1 MKQGWRGQETGIAL
15 ILGGLVL
22 LNACEWQPAGPNAEQ
37 IAMNN
42 RGVAQMGHFDYAA
55 AQQTFAALIEKYP
68 GWTDARV
75 NLAIAML
82 NRQQEGDEAAAL
94 AIVDQ
99 VLVDEPGHVRADYVA
114 GLLRL
119 YLGETAAA
127 LSHFRRVT
135 EADPEDAYAAYYLGQ
150 VLLQVSQPDQALVW
164 YRKAIDLD
172 PYLRSAYYSS
182 ALVLRRSGDR
192 EQATRML
199 SDYQRFKDNPRA
211 RLAEFK
217 YTRMGPKAEA
227 VALGDIADSETTE
240 PAGPVFA
247 DAVEHLDSLPVGE
260 LSSADIDQ
268 DGQQDLFIAA
278 PAGSLV
284 LLGAGGTFR
293 PEYEHPLS
301 GVKRVRGA
309 LWGDVDNDGL
319 LDVYFCR
326 EGENQLWRQI
336 IAGSWQADT
345 AGPLANAGQCA
356 GGAVFDADHD
366 GDLDFFLV
374 NGDGPAELL
383 NNNLDGSFRAL
394 AASQGLAG
402 DGRGS
407 RQVLVADLDSDRD
420 ADLIVLNRRP
430 PHAVYLNDRLWQ
442 YQPAGG
448 LDDFIGQPLNA
459 IVVGDLDADG
469 RVEIYGADPAG
480 RLLVWSRSVA
490 GSWQRSEL
498 LRNESAASWLALQDF
513 DGDGYEELVW
523 TDDAGTQMIALGG
536 ADAGTV
542 TMINSAA
549 SAARLSLVRDGQ
561 RGASLILLDEGGR
574 LTELPPGPGRHEFVL
589 LALTGKEETA
599 ESMRSNRSG
608 IGTQVALRH
617 GASWTMGSTFS
628 RDSGPGQS
636 LQPLAMGLAGHQ
648 AADFIAINWSD
659 GVFQTELDL
668 QAGQFY
674 RIPET
679 QRQLSSCPVLFAW
692 DGREYRFISDLL
704 GVGGLGFF
712 ASPGK
717 AAEPRPWEYFLFPK
731 DSLVARD
738 GRLQI
743 KITEPMEENAYLD
756 QVRMHVYD
764 LPNGWSMILDER
776 MATGAPEV
784 SGEPIFYRH
793 VDWPVAA
800 RNQLDQDVTDAILL
814 ADLKPAAT
822 GARDPRFIGKL
833 AKEQR
838 LTLDFGKRLSAP
850 IAGARPVLIVDGWV
864 EYPYSQTVFAAWQA
878 GESYSPPSL
887 EYRDGAGKWHMLY
900 PEFGYPA
907 GMPRKMALPLDR
919 LPEDAH
925 ALRLSSNIEVYWD
938 RVGIAWAEDLTG
950 YRHAVLPLQSARMA
964 RSGFPLRTTG
974 PERQP
979 YYRYS
984 DRSQYWDTRYMP
996 GFYTE
1001 FGPITEL
1008 LARHDD
1014 ALAIIGPGEEVH
1026 MEFAE
1031 PAPPADGYRQ
1041 WLVLEAR
1048 GYAKDMDLYTVDGE
1062 NVGPLPVSLSAPA
1075 GADRRA
1081 ARIRKRNSLN
1091 SRYNT
1096 RFQAGR

>member
-1 MKQGWRGQETGIAL
+1 MKQGWRGQATGIAL
-15 ILGGLVL
+15 ILGGLIL
-22 LNACEWQPAGPNAEQ
+22 LNACERQATGPSAEQ

-42 RGVAQMGHFDYAA
+42 RGVAQMGHFNYAA
-55 AQQTFAALIEKYP
+55 AHETFAALIEKYP

-75 NLAIAML
+75 NLAIATL
-82 NRQQEGDEAAAL
+82 NRQLEGDDAAAL

-99 VLVDEPGHVRADYVA
+99 VLADEPGHVRADYVA

-127 LSHFRRVT
+127 LSHLGRVT
-135 EADPEDAYAAYYLGQ
+135 AADPKDAYAAYYLGQ
-150 VLLQVSQPDQALVW
+150 VLLQVSQPDKALEW
-164 YRKAIDLD
+164 YRKAMELD

-182 ALVLRRSGDR
+182 ALILRRQGDR
-192 EQATRML
+192 EQAIRML
-199 SDYQRFKDNPRA
+199 ADYQRFKDNPRA

-227 VALGDIADSETTE
+227 IALGGIAAVETAE
-240 PAGPVFA
+240 LAGPVFA
-247 DAVEHLDSLPVGE
+247 DAIEHLTGLPVGE

-278 PAGSLV
+278 AGGSLV
-284 LLGAGGTFR
+284 LLGAGGTFQ
-293 PEYEHPLS
+293 PAYEHPLS

-326 EGENQLWRQI
+326 EGKNQLWRQTA
-336 IAGSWQADT
+336 AGSWHADT
-345 AGPLANAGQCA
+345 AAPLDHAGHCA

-366 GDLDFFLV
+366 GDLDYFFV
-374 NGDGPAELL
+374 NGDGPVELL
-383 NNNLDGSFRAL
+383 NNNLDGSFRRL
-394 AASQGLAG
+394 AAGQGLAG
-402 DGRGS
+402 DRQGG

-430 PHAVYLNDRLWQ
+430 PHAVYLNDRLWK
-442 YQPAGG
+442 YQPAAG

-469 RVEIYGADPAG
+469 RVEIYGADPEG
-480 RLLVWSRSVA
+480 RLLVWSRSPTGA
-490 GSWQRSEL
+490 WQRSEL
-498 LRNESAASWLALQDF
+498 MRNPSAANWLALQDF
-513 DGDGYEELVW
+513 DGDGYEELIW
-523 TDDAGTQMIALGG
+523 ADDTGTRLIALAGASAGTATVLGSG
-536 ADAGTV
+536 P
-542 TMINSAA
+542 SAA
-549 SAARLSLVRDGQ
+549 HLALVRDGQ
-561 RGASLILLDEGGR
+561 RGASLILLDNQGR

-589 LALTGKEETA
+589 LALTGKAETS

-636 LQPLAMGLAGHQ
+636 LQPLAMGLAGQQ
-648 AADFIAINWSD
+648 AADFVAINWSD

-668 QAGQFY
+668 AAGRLY
-674 RIPET
+674 RIAET

-692 DGREYRFISDLL
+692 DGKEYRFISDLL

-712 ASPGK
+712 VSPGQ
-717 AAEPRPWEYFLFPK
+717 AAEPRPWEFFLFPK

-756 QVRMHVYD
+756 QVRIHVYD
-764 LPNGWSMILDER
+764 LPDGWSMIMDER

-793 VDWPVAA
+793 VDWPVSA
-800 RNQLDQDVTDAILL
+800 RNQLGQDVTDSILV

-833 AKEQR
+833 AQDQR
-838 LTLDFGKRLSAP
+838 LVLEFGKPLRAP
-850 IAGARPVLIVDGWV
+850 VAGATPVLIVDGWV

-919 LPEDAH
+919 LPEDAT
-925 ALRLSSNIEVYWD
+925 ALRLSSNLEVYWD
-938 RVGIAWAEDLTG
+938 RVGVAWAENLAN
-950 YRHAVLPLQSARMA
+950 YRHEVLPLQSARMA
-964 RSGFPLRTTG
+964 RSGFPRRTTG

-979 YYRYS
+979 HYRYT

-1008 LARHDD
+1008 LNRHDD

-1026 MEFAE
+1026 LEFAE
-1031 PAPPADGYRQ
+1031 PDPPADGYRQ

-1048 GYAKDMDLYTVDGE
+1048 GNAKDMDMYTVNGE
-1062 NVGPLPVSLSAPA
+1062 SVGPLPVSLPGAA
-1075 GADRRA
+1075 GAKRRA
-1081 ARIRKRNSLN
+1081 AQISERNDLN

>member
-1 MKQGWRGQETGIAL
+1 MNRGWRGQEMGIAL
-15 ILGGLVL
+15 ILGGLIL
-22 LNACEWQPAGPNAEQ
+22 LNACEWQAAGPNTEQ

-42 RGVAQMGHFDYAA
+42 RGVAQMGHFAYAA
-55 AQQTFAALIEKYP
+55 AHETFAALIEKYP
-68 GWTDARV
+68 EWTDAKV

-82 NRQQEGDEAAAL
+82 NRQQEGDEVAAL
-94 AIVDQ
+94 AILDQ
-99 VLVDEPGHVRADYVA
+99 VLTDEPGHVRADYVA

-127 LSHFRRVT
+127 LSHFSRVT
-135 EADPEDAYAAYYLGQ
+135 EADPKDAYAAYYLGQ
-150 VLLQVSQPDQALVW
+150 VLLQVSQPDEALVW
-164 YRKAIDLD
+164 YRKAIELD

-182 ALVLRRSGDR
+182 ALVLRRQGDR

-217 YTRMGPKAEA
+217 YTRMGPKAE
-227 VALGDIADSETTE
+227 VITLGDIADGEIAK
-240 PAGPVFA
+240 PVGPVFA
-247 DAVEHLDSLPVGE
+247 DAVEHLDGLPVGD
-260 LSSADIDQ
+260 LSNADIDQ

-284 LLGAGGTFR
+284 LLGAGSTFQ
-293 PEYEHPLS
+293 PAFEHPLS
-301 GVKRVRGA
+301 GIKQVRGA

-326 EGENQLWRQI
+326 EGKNQLWRQAT
-336 IAGSWQADT
+336 AGIWHADT
-345 AGPLANAGQCA
+345 AEPLSNEGQCA

-366 GDLDFFLV
+366 GDLDYFIV
-374 NGDGPAELL
+374 NSDGPAELL
-383 NNNLDGSFRAL
+383 NNNLDGSFRPL
-394 AASQGLAG
+394 AASQGLTG
-402 DGRGS
+402 GGQGGR
-407 RQVLVADLDSDRD
+407 QILVADLDSDRD
-420 ADLIVLNRRP
+420 ADLIILNRQP
-430 PHAVYLNDRLWQ
+430 PHAVYLNDRLWK
-442 YQPAGG
+442 YQPA
-448 LDDFIGQPLNA
+448 DDMGDFSGQALNA

-469 RVEIYGADPAG
+469 RAEIYGAGPDG

-490 GSWQRSEL
+490 GTWQRKEL
-498 LRNESAASWLALQDF
+498 MHNESAANWLALQDF
-513 DGDGYEELVW
+513 DGDGYEDLVW
-523 TDDAGTQMIALGG
+523 AGDTDTQLVSLAGVDAGTA
-536 ADAGTV
+536 TV
-542 TMINSAA
+542 IGSGS
-549 SAARLSLVRDGQ
+549 SAARVSLVRDGQ
-561 RGASLILLDEGGR
+561 QGASLLLLDENGR

-589 LALTGKEETA
+589 LALTGKEEKA

-617 GASWTMGSTFS
+617 GANWTMSSTFS

-636 LQPLAMGLAGHQ
+636 LQPLAMGLAGKD
-648 AADFIAINWSD
+648 AADFVAINWSD

-668 QAGQFY
+668 AAGQLY

-692 DGREYRFISDLL
+692 DGKEYRFISDLL

-712 ASPGK
+712 VSPGQ

-738 GRLQI
+738 GHLQI
-743 KITEPMEENAYLD
+743 KISEPMEENAYLD
-756 QVRMHVYD
+756 QVRIHVYD
-764 LPNGWSMILDER
+764 LPDGWSMIMDER
-776 MATGAPEV
+776 MGTGAPEV
-784 SGEPIFYRH
+784 TGEPIFYRH
-793 VDWPVAA
+793 VDRPVSAH
-800 RNQLDQDVTDAILL
+800 NQLGQDVTDSILV

-822 GARDPRFIGKL
+822 GARDHRFIGKL
-833 AKEQR
+833 ANDQR
-838 LTLDFGKRLSAP
+838 LILDFGKPLSAP
-850 IAGARPVLIVDGWV
+850 VDGARPVLIVDGWV

-878 GESYSPPSL
+878 GETYSPPSL

-919 LPEDAH
+919 LPEDAD
-925 ALRLSSNIEVYWD
+925 ALRLSSNLEVYWD
-938 RVGIAWAEDLTG
+938 RVGVAWAENLTD
-950 YRHAVLPLQSARMA
+950 YRHVVLPLQTARMA

-996 GFYTE
+996 GFYTD

-1008 LARHDD
+1008 LNRHDD

-1031 PAPPADGYRQ
+1031 PVPPANGYGQ

-1048 GYAKDMDLYTVDGE
+1048 GYAKDMDMYTVNGE
-1062 NVGPLPVSLSAPA
+1062 SVGPLPSSLSPMA
-1075 GADRRA
+1075 GTDQRA
-1081 ARIRKRNSLN
+1081 EQISKRNSLH
-1091 SRYNT
+1091 SRYNS

>member
-1 MKQGWRGQETGIAL
+1 
-15 ILGGLVL
+15 
-22 LNACEWQPAGPNAEQ
+22 
-37 IAMNN
+37 
-42 RGVAQMGHFDYAA
+42 
-55 AQQTFAALIEKYP
+55 
-68 GWTDARV
+68 
-75 NLAIAML
+75 
-82 NRQQEGDEAAAL
+82 
-94 AIVDQ
+94 
-99 VLVDEPGHVRADYVA
+99 
-114 GLLRL
+114 
-119 YLGETAAA
+119 
-127 LSHFRRVT
+127 
-135 EADPEDAYAAYYLGQ
+135 
-150 VLLQVSQPDQALVW
+150 
-164 YRKAIDLD
+164 
-172 PYLRSAYYSS
+172 
-182 ALVLRRSGDR
+182 
-192 EQATRML
+192 ML

-278 PAGSLV
+278 PGGSLV
-284 LLGAGGTFR
+284 LLGAGGTFQ
-293 PEYEHPLS
+293 PAYEHPLS

-326 EGENQLWRQI
+326 EGKNQLWRQI
-336 IAGSWQADT
+336 AAGSWRADT
-345 AGPLANAGQCA
+345 AKPLANAGQCA

-420 ADLIVLNRRP
+420 ADLIVLNQQP

-469 RVEIYGADPAG
+469 RVEIYSADPAG
-480 RLLVWSRSVA
+480 RLLVWSRSAA

-523 TDDAGTQMIALGG
+523 ADDAGTQMIALGG
-536 ADAGTV
+536 ANAGTV
-542 TMINSAA
+542 TLIDSAA

-712 ASPGK
+712 VSPGQ

-731 DSLVARD
+731 DSLGLLIWV
-738 GRLQI
+738 
-743 KITEPMEENAYLD
+743 
-756 QVRMHVYD
+756 
-764 LPNGWSMILDER
+764 
-776 MATGAPEV
+776 MA
-784 SGEPIFYRH
+784 
-793 VDWPVAA
+793 
-800 RNQLDQDVTDAILL
+800 
-814 ADLKPAAT
+814 
-822 GARDPRFIGKL
+822 
-833 AKEQR
+833 
-838 LTLDFGKRLSAP
+838 
-850 IAGARPVLIVDGWV
+850 
-864 EYPYSQTVFAAWQA
+864 
-878 GESYSPPSL
+878 
-887 EYRDGAGKWHMLY
+887 
-900 PEFGYPA
+900 
-907 GMPRKMALPLDR
+907 
-919 LPEDAH
+919 
-925 ALRLSSNIEVYWD
+925 
-938 RVGIAWAEDLTG
+938 
-950 YRHAVLPLQSARMA
+950 
-964 RSGFPLRTTG
+964 
-974 PERQP
+974 
-979 YYRYS
+979 
-984 DRSQYWDTRYMP
+984 
-996 GFYTE
+996 
-1001 FGPITEL
+1001 
-1008 LARHDD
+1008 
-1014 ALAIIGPGEEVH
+1014 
-1026 MEFAE
+1026 
-1031 PAPPADGYRQ
+1031 
-1041 WLVLEAR
+1041 
-1048 GYAKDMDLYTVDGE
+1048 
-1062 NVGPLPVSLSAPA
+1062 
-1075 GADRRA
+1075 
-1081 ARIRKRNSLN
+1081 
-1091 SRYNT
+1091 
-1096 RFQAGR
+1096 